1 MDDRRIHGHP
11 SALAPTRMNAI
22 HLNPPNQIRDRRHCP
37 ARRRLMSL
45 ASITCIAAAC
55 TGVSGMVLAADDD
68 PAAASVKRFCA
79 VLLDTMKMASKL
91 PIKARYDKLEPAV
104 RAAFDLPAMTRI
116 AVGPVWN
123 SLPAEQQKALIE
135 VFSRM
140 TIATYASRFDGYSGE
155 RFEVD
160 PTAVARGAQRVVRT
174 KLLQPKDDPV
184 VLDYLS
190 HMTAG
195 GWQITDVY
203 LNGTISELA
212 TRRSDFAS
220 LLKPGDANALIASLK
235 QRNEKM
241 LAG

>member
-1 MDDRRIHGHP
+1 
-11 SALAPTRMNAI
+11 MNATHPNVI
-22 HLNPPNQIRDRRHCP
+22 NDGRDGRYGNPSL

-45 ASITCIAAAC
+45 ASLACIAAAC
-55 TGVSGMVLAADDD
+55 TGFGGMVVAADDD
-68 PAAASVKRFCA
+68 PAAANVKRFCG

-91 PIKARYDKLEPAV
+91 PIKARYEKLEPAV

-123 SLPAEQQKALIE
+123 SLPAEQQKALVE
-135 VFSRM
+135 AFSRM

-160 PTAVARGAQRVVRT
+160 PVTTARGAQRVVHTR
-174 KLLQPKDDPV
+174 LVQPKGDPV

-190 HMTAG
+190 HMTPD

-212 TRRSDFAS
+212 TRRSDFGS
-220 LLKPGDANALIASLK
+220 LLKPGDASALIASLH